1 MIIVAFDDPIP
12 ASPRH
17 MKRVSEASSR
27 SRSPEP
33 RDKNPYHTKGGVP
46 S

>member
-12 ASPRH
+12 AAPRH
-17 MKRVSEASSR
+17 KKRVSAATSR
-27 SRSPEP
+27 SRSPEL
-33 RDKNPYHTKGGVP
+33 RDKNPHHTKGGVP

>member
-17 MKRVSEASSR
+17 KERVSEATSR
-27 SRSPEP
+27 SRSPEL
-33 RDKNPYHTKGGVP
+33 RDKNPHHTKGGVP